1 MPVQKSALRGSQ
13 MIHKH
18 DCQHV
23 TPKLVEEV
31 QACEGDASAQI
42 NAKSNKQE
50 VDSFPFVAQ
59 MAWPKKKAKAR
70 ANICVCLCNM

>member
-1 MPVQKSALRGSQ
+1 

-42 NAKSNKQE
+42 NTKSNKQE

-59 MAWPKKKAKAR
+59 TACASKKKAKAR